1 MSFKSPCPCK
11 FPPRILPPLG
21 ARQGQSLESSCRER
35 LEVFGQRTAGVQ
47 PEANVACWV
56 GRGQH
61 GRPLTS
67 ARCSLKTENR
77 TLAHSSVSAL
87 PEVWIG
93 VPLRDVNGMTHTH
106 TQIKD
111 SMAK

>member
-1 MSFKSPCPCK
+1 MSFKRPCPCK

-67 ARCSLKTENR
+67 ARCSLRTEKSHFGPFFCISPSQSVDR
-77 TLAHSSVSAL
+77 SSS
-87 PEVWIG
+87 EG
-93 VPLRDVNGMTHTH
+93 C
-106 TQIKD
+106 
-111 SMAK
+111 